1 MDNAIGLVYE
11 AVDCGADL
19 CERVQSGCPV
29 TTFSLSPEDRDSV
42 ILLLSW
48 RVVLWRLEGTKAEG
62 KLALNL
68 LWG

>member
-1 MDNAIGLVYE
+1 MQMVSCMEPLN
-11 AVDCGADL
+11 CGADV

-48 RVVLWRLEGTKAEG
+48 RVVPWRLEAQRLKES
-62 KLALNL
+62 
-68 LWG
+68 